1 MPLRRRSS
9 TEPRLGMAGI
19 RLRGMMSGGGKL
31 AKGELR
37 GVVAWSGCAGQWSI
51 RSEEGYNEATEEEG
65 EEAEEIMYI

>member
-1 MPLRRRSS
+1 
-9 TEPRLGMAGI
+9 
-19 RLRGMMSGGGKL
+19 MMSGGGKL